1 MDNPLK
7 IPILELLNELELPLT
22 EYQLIQQIKLKLS
35 TFPTL
40 SESHSVALF
49 QLNFLVMNALYQLQ
63 EELLQEHLY
72 LSISPLKIDLQPL
85 SSTCSETRALSQN
98 LDSRLSEYFFDWSH
112 FEDTG
117 ESEVE
122 ALLQQFWKYF
132 LNNDLTQRAYQ
143 TLAVSPDAN
152 WTEIKNAYRKQALR
166 HHPDKGG
173 QSTRFIEIRQAY
185 EVLKNRHHSLH
196 H

>member
-63 EELLQEHLY
+63 EELLL
-72 LSISPLKIDLQPL
+72 P
-85 SSTCSETRALSQN
+85 
-98 LDSRLSEYFFDWSH
+98 
-112 FEDTG
+112 
-117 ESEVE
+117 
-122 ALLQQFWKYF
+122 
-132 LNNDLTQRAYQ
+132 
-143 TLAVSPDAN
+143 AVGKVRS
-152 WTEIKNAYRKQALR
+152 
-166 HHPDKGG
+166 
-173 QSTRFIEIRQAY
+173 
-185 EVLKNRHHSLH
+185 
-196 H
+196 